1 MNYPADNNTSEL
13 TQECLSSHVL
23 SGYRSLFYL
32 WSPSETSFAKVED
45 VPDYVNEVS
54 KIINYEIKVVVLL
67 VRSETAGQL
76 LNSRI
81 LL

>member
-1 MNYPADNNTSEL
+1 M
-13 TQECLSSHVL
+13 
-23 SGYRSLFYL
+23 FYL

-67 VRSETAGQL
+67 VGSETAGQL